1 MSGLCA
7 IISGGDFSPLD
18 GIDEADFF
26 IACDR
31 GFEHAQRG
39 GIKPDLLLGDFDSY
53 SGALPEDTEI
63 LRLPV
68 EKDDTDTMSAI
79 RHALLLGYD
88 RIRIYCALG
97 GRLDHL
103 YANIQS
109 AAFAVRRGAR
119 VEITG
124 NDAHIYMLSHGSIS
138 LPQSGGCSLSVF
150 AVTDDCRGV
159 SITGTKYELHSAVIT
174 NSFPIGVSNEWAG
187 SEAVVSVDD
196 GILAVML
203 CRMPEKG

>member
-1 MSGLCA
+1 M
-7 IISGGDFSPLD
+7 F
-18 GIDEADFF
+18 
-26 IACDR
+26 
-31 GFEHAQRG
+31 
-39 GIKPDLLLGDFDSY
+39 
-53 SGALPEDTEI
+53 
-63 LRLPV
+63 
-68 EKDDTDTMSAI
+68 
-79 RHALLLGYD
+79 
-88 RIRIYCALG
+88 
-97 GRLDHL
+97 
-103 YANIQS
+103 
-109 AAFAVRRGAR
+109 
-119 VEITG
+119 
-124 NDAHIYMLSHGSIS
+124 SHGSIS